1 MAAGARIMHPAA
13 ARHLERPL
21 QYARWWGRGGIA
33 RCPPIPIYGAQ
44 RALVWSPILH
54 DWQFQPK
61 LDGARNRNEPA
72 ARYGS
77 SPDSP
82 LERTGF
88 ELLVPRGDG
97 PRWVSL
103 QLAVASRL
111 SQQDC
116 HAASSKISGE

>member
-21 QYARWWGRGGIA
+21 QYARWCGRGGTA
-33 RCPPIPIYGAQ
+33 RCPTIPIYGAQ

-82 LERTGF
+82 LEGTGF
-88 ELLVPRGDG
+88 ELLVRGRSEAG
-97 PRWVSL
+97 CRAP
-103 QLAVASRL
+103 
-111 SQQDC
+111 
-116 HAASSKISGE
+116 